1 MQEYL
6 KRREELIAQDR
17 ALRPDNS
24 SAKAL
29 ASDEKRVDEILR
41 SIRTAEA
48 QSIWDDKRPVKHI
61 HGPQQMFPGME
72 FLTARE
78 TIVGTELFEII
89 SEMPKGGLLHAHL
102 DATVRVDVLLR
113 LALEQPAMHVRTSE
127 LLTPST
133 LKTILPEFRALP
145 KAEWTSTESLTESL
159 YSPGSWVP
167 IKNARNNFS
176 LQLGGP
182 MGFDRWVID
191 ALMINP
197 SEAYGTHNTTA
208 KIWEKFQSTFIV
220 SDGLIRFVPV
230 WTQYVREFLL
240 SSIEDGISYVEPRIM
255 FWFRY
260 MVGEDGEENVP
271 HRVWFQIYERILNDI
286 KDEMKAQG
294 REDEFLGSKIIYS
307 TMRSVTCEELEWHLE
322 DCLVLK
328 QEFPH
333 LVAGFD
339 LVGHEDSLKPLIEY
353 AEPLLRFLERQKE
366 LGVHIPFI
374 FHAGET
380 ISDGGPADMNLYDA
394 ILLGTKRIGH
404 GFSMAK
410 HPKLMEMCREKG
422 ICLEICPISNE
433 VLRLTGS
440 MPMHPLPAILNH
452 GVHVALCSDDPAVF
466 GNMGLSYDF
475 YQASANSPREVNSLA
490 TLREFVWD
498 SIRFSSLD
506 DEEKRVAFA
515 ALERRWTAFLRHVL
529 GGYGE
534 SARSHST
541 ASQ

>member
-1 MQEYL
+1 MEDYRR
-6 KRREELIAQDR
+6 KREQLISEDR
-17 ALRPDNS
+17 ALRPDYS
-24 SAKAL
+24 SARAL
-29 ASDEKRVDEILR
+29 ASDEKKADEILR
-41 SIRTAEA
+41 GIRATEA
-48 QSIWDDKRPVKHI
+48 QSVWNGKRPVKHI

-78 TIVGTELFEII
+78 TIIGTELFKLI
-89 SEMPKGGLLHAHL
+89 SKMPKGGLLHAHL
-102 DATVRVDVLLR
+102 DATVRADVLLR
-113 LALEQPAMHVRTSE
+113 LALEQPAMHVRTSDP
-127 LLTPST
+127 LTPST
-133 LKTILPEFRALP
+133 LKTVLPQFRALP
-145 KAEWTSTESLTESL
+145 KAEWTTSPSLTNDL

-167 IKNARNNFS
+167 IKNARDNFS
-176 LQLGGP
+176 LELGGP

-208 KIWEKFQSTFIV
+208 KIWEKFNSTFAV

-240 SSIEDGISYVEPRIM
+240 SSIEDGISYVEPRIL

-271 HRVWFQIYERILNDI
+271 HRVWFEIYERVLDEV
-286 KDEMKAQG
+286 KQEMKAQG
-294 REDEFLGSKIIYS
+294 RDDEFIGSRIIYS
-307 TMRSVTCEELEWHLE
+307 TLRNISCEELEWYLE
-322 DCLVLK
+322 DCLALK

-339 LVGHEDSLKPLIEY
+339 LVGHEDSLTPLIEY
-353 AEPLLRFLERQKE
+353 AEPLLRFVERQKE
-366 LGVHIPFI
+366 VGVHVPFI

-394 ILLGTKRIGH
+394 VLLGTKRIGH
-404 GFSMAK
+404 GFSVIK
-410 HPKLMEMCREKG
+410 HPRIMEMCREKG
-422 ICLEICPISNE
+422 ICLEMCPISY
-433 VLRLTGS
+433 RLTGS
-440 MPMHPLPAILNH
+440 MPMHPLPAVLNH
-452 GVHVALCSDDPAVF
+452 GVHVALCSDDPAAF

-475 YQASANSPREVNSLA
+475 YQVFVASEVNGLA

-498 SIRFSSLD
+498 SIRFSCLD
-506 DEEKRVAFA
+506 DEEKQVAFA
-515 ALERRWTAFLRHVL
+515 ALERRWAAFVSHVL
-529 GGYGE
+529 SGYGE

-541 ASQ
+541 TSQ